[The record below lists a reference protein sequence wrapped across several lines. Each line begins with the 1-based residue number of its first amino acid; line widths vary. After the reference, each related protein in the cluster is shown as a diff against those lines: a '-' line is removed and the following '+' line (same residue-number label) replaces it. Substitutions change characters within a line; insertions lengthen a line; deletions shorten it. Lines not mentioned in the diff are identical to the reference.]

1 MYITFDLLKLFKI
14 NLAWPSFQL
23 LAFEEEFE
31 KITRILYLIIHKNQ
45 INFLHYHVVKS
56 IYILNI
62 TRKQ

>member
-31 KITRILYLIIHKNQ
+31 KITSLIIHKNQ
-45 INFLHYHVVKS
+45 INFLRYHVVKS
-56 IYILNI
+56 IYINI